1 MDRRRSSCATLSLLL
16 TTFDLKSDSQRH
28 SDPESHGVL
37 VATMWYYRFSLSFS
51 FVISATS
58 AVHMIYFFHR
68 FYGHSMIFFSLCLCC
83 LTFNF
88 LNIFMKAHHLALSY
102 FYAAP
107 CSIFL
112 PRILYIVLNLPIFSV
127 LIGSQFMQFS
137 IVVERWFAT
146 IFIGNYESG
155 YRKLGPA
162 LIAATVLA
170 TACVLFAIYYNES
183 FNEAHLNARWLTAIK
198 DAART
203 NVALFS
209 LVIVNFLGLVLTTT
223 LRYLNPKR
231 RIRWVCGT
239 VGPYLILSR
248 FPIL

>member
-1 MDRRRSSCATLSLLL
+1 MRAQH
-16 TTFDLKSDSQRH
+16 FQ
-28 SDPESHGVL
+28 
-37 VATMWYYRFSLSFS
+37 
-51 FVISATS
+51 
-58 AVHMIYFFHR
+58 
-68 FYGHSMIFFSLCLCC
+68 
-83 LTFNF
+83 
-88 LNIFMKAHHLALSY
+88 AHHLALSY
-102 FYAAP
+102 FYATP

-127 LIGSQFMQFS
+127 LIISQFMQFS

-183 FNEAHLNARWLTAIK
+183 FNGAHLNARWLTAIK
-198 DAART
+198 DAARA

-209 LVIVNFLGLVLTTT
+209 LVIVNFLGLVLTAT

-231 RIRWVCGT
+231 RISMSLSSKFQATEISIVSSFLFWISASQFTALFFSQAILLYLRIYET
-239 VGPYLILSR
+239 QNPLSIAYKENADVGCMLGYIT
-248 FPIL
+248 